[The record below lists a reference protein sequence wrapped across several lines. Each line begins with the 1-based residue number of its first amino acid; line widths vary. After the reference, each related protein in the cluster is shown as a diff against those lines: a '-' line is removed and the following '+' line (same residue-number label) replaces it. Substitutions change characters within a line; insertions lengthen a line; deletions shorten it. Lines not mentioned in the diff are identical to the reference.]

1 MGFVKVKKNV
11 TQIAIVL
18 VRNPGQPAICAH
30 FIALLNYFLGELF
43 KKNVKIFDAMC
54 HVDRKLFA

>member
-30 FIALLNYFLGELF
+30 FIALLNYFFRGIIL
-43 KKNVKIFDAMC
+43 KKK
-54 HVDRKLFA
+54 